1 MSDQT
6 LLSIIALIVGGLGT
20 MGVIITAVVALKNA
34 GNSRQTIR
42 FSVIDSLLSEYSSP
56 EMNEA
61 MKALGKWYDAYHKD
75 ENWPQKFRE
84 LRVSGKPE
92 DAMLDNSR
100 RKFSHYEYRIH
111 RLYRAKVID
120 LKMVK
125 DIASVSNVS
134 FLKYII
140 KPLEIAINPE
150 HYDNELFKFFES
162 LYGEEET
169 RKDHESLHRS
179 SNPYT
184 AE

>member
-20 MGVIITAVVALKNA
+20 MGAIITAVVALKNA
-34 GNSRQTIR
+34 RNARRTIR

-61 MKALGKWYDAYHKD
+61 MKALGKWYDAHHED
-75 ENWPQKFRE
+75 ENWPQKFGE
-84 LRVSGKPE
+84 LRMSGKPE
-92 DAMLDNSR
+92 DARLDNSR

-111 RLYRAKVID
+111 RLYQAKVID

-162 LYGEEET
+162 LHSEEDI
-169 RKDHESLHRS
+169 RKDHESIHGL
-179 SNPYT
+179 SNPT
-184 AE
+184 